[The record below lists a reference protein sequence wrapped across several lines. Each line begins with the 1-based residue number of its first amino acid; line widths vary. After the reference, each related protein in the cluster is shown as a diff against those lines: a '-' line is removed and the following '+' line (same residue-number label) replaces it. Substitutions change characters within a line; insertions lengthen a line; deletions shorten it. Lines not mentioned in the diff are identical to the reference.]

1 LRRAG
6 AEAAELTARVLRV
19 ERLSDQHLVH
29 VQVSGT
35 HQELVS
41 ATPAG
46 TSLESGDAVNLEVRR
61 ALWFDASGQRLS
73 A

>member
-1 LRRAG
+1 
-6 AEAAELTARVLRV
+6 
-19 ERLSDQHLVH
+19 
-29 VQVSGT
+29 VQVNGT
-35 HQELVS
+35 DQELVA

-46 TSLESGDAVNLEVRR
+46 TGLETGEAVNLQVRR

>member
-1 LRRAG
+1 M
-6 AEAAELTARVLRV
+6 RV

-29 VQVSGT
+29 VQISGT
-35 HQELVS
+35 DQELVS

-46 TSLESGDAVNLEVRR
+46 TGLEPGDAVILQVRR
-61 ALWFDASGQRLS
+61 ALWFDASGRRLS

>member
-1 LRRAG
+1 
-6 AEAAELTARVLRV
+6 
-19 ERLSDQHLVH
+19 

-35 HQELVS
+35 DQELVS
-41 ATPAG
+41 ATTAG
-46 TSLESGDAVNLEVRR
+46 TGLESGDAVNLEVRR